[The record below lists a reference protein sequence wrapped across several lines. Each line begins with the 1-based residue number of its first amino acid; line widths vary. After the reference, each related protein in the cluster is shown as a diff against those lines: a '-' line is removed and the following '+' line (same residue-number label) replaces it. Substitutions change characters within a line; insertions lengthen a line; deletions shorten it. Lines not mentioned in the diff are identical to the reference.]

1 MTIRKLC
8 MRGTVALFA
17 VLAALSAR
25 AELEVSLE
33 ISGSVDEIMA
43 VLQQLRE
50 AGLGEAGEEGS
61 EGLRLEVHST
71 ATAEEAGLPAEA
83 PAAAPAQPIVLS
95 NVGLEPSVVTAGQVL
110 RVTVQVY
117 DEANVVDT
125 VAANM
130 HSDDKEFTFDL
141 FDDGSHGDETAGDGI
156 RSVNVAV
163 PGAATPGDY
172 QLTFY
177 AYDAAGT
184 QLTLPG
190 ENGEPAPVSISAT
203 VTVQP

>member
-1 MTIRKLC
+1 MTIRSLFI
-8 MRGTVALFA
+8 RGVAA
-17 VLAALSAR
+17 VAAVMLVVAAR
-25 AELEVSLE
+25 AELQVSLE

-50 AGLGEAGEEGS
+50 AGLGDAGEEGS

-71 ATAEEAGLPAEA
+71 ATAEEAAAPVEA
-83 PAAAPAQPIVLS
+83 PAAAPTQPIALS

-130 HSDDKEFTFDL
+130 HSEDKEFTFDL
-141 FDDGSHGDETAGDGI
+141 FDDGSHGDETAGDGV

-163 PGAATPGDY
+163 PGAATPGEY

-184 QLTLPG
+184 QLSLPG
-190 ENGEPAPVSISAT
+190 ENGEPTPITISAT